1 MILSFDG
8 FPLVIGWELTLAC
21 NLRCK
26 HCGSSAGQPR
36 PGELTR
42 EEALKLCDQ
51 FPALLV
57 QEVDFTGGEPLL
69 RSDWADIAAHLRD
82 LGISTEILSNGIA
95 LEPEV
100 ISKMKEVG
108 ISGVGISLDGLEPIH
123 DRIRDQ
129 KGSFQRVLEG
139 IRRVLE
145 ADMPLTIITTVNA
158 LNIDQ
163 LPEIAELLR
172 SLGVKGWRIQPVVP
186 FGRVKGSGELLLN
199 ENTYLQLEEFANSW
213 KADKGDME
221 LICTDGLNYFNET
234 NRPEYPWRGCTAGL
248 ATCSITS
255 DGKVKGCLSLPD
267 EIVEGDLRKNDL
279 WDIWFDPKS
288 FAYTR
293 QFSAEKIGS
302 NCVSCEKIDEC
313 RGGCSSKS
321 YGNTGDF
328 NNDPFCTH
336 GIQIRRG
343 RAGT

>member
-8 FPLVIGWELTLAC
+8 FPLIIGWELTLAC

-69 RSDWADIAAHLRD
+69 RSDWAEIAEHLRD
-82 LGISTEILSNGIA
+82 LGIKTEILSNGIA

-108 ISGVGISLDGLEPIH
+108 ISGVGISLDGLEQTH
-123 DRIRDQ
+123 DLIRAQ
-129 KGSFQRVLEG
+129 KGSFQHVLAG
-139 IRRVLE
+139 IKRVLE
-145 ADMPLTIITTVNA
+145 AGIPLTIITTVNA

-163 LPEIAELLR
+163 LPEIGELLK
-172 SLGVKGWRIQPVVP
+172 SLGVERWRLQPIVP
-186 FGRVKGSGELLLN
+186 FGRVKGSTELVLN
-199 ENTYLQLEEFANSW
+199 EQTYLQLEEFANSW
-213 KADKGDME
+213 RALEGEME
-221 LICTDGLNYFNET
+221 LICTDGLNYFNEI
-234 NRPEYPWRGCTAGL
+234 NRPDYPWRGCPAGL
-248 ATCSITS
+248 GTCSITS

-267 EIVEGDLRKNDL
+267 EIIEGDLRKNDL

-288 FAYTR
+288 
-293 QFSAEKIGS
+293 
-302 NCVSCEKIDEC
+302 
-313 RGGCSSKS
+313 
-321 YGNTGDF
+321 
-328 NNDPFCTH
+328 
-336 GIQIRRG
+336 
-343 RAGT
+343 